1 MYVYDIDRKIGKGD
15 FELLQRFDKSRR
27 CRLMNPYVT
36 GTVIKE
42 LREKSH
48 LTQLELADQL
58 GVSDKTISKW
68 ETAKGYPDISLLE
81 PLAEVLGVSIT
92 ELVTGNPISNA
103 NVSGNM
109 MRSKFYVCPVCGN
122 IIHSM
127 GEAVIQC
134 HGILLMPCQP
144 EETDENHK
152 IFIERVEDEYYIRI
166 EHDMTKQHYITF
178 IAALSSDKIQ
188 IIKLYPEGNAEARV
202 KINGVKKILF
212 YCNRDGL
219 FSINVVK
226 GIDDRQSCYDNTE
239 ERKALEAMAKKLLG

>member
-1 MYVYDIDRKIGKGD
+1 
-15 FELLQRFDKSRR
+15 
-27 CRLMNPYVT
+27 MNPYVT

-127 GEAVIQC
+127 GEAVMQC

-188 IIKLYPEGNAEARV
+188 MIKLYPEGNVEARV

-239 ERKALEAMAKKLLG
+239 ERKALEAMAKKLLENEQ